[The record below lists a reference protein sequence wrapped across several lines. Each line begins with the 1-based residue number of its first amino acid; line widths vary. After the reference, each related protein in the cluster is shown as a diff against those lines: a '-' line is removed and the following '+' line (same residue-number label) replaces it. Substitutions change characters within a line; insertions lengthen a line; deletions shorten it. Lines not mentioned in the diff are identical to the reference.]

1 MICSKE
7 ETKILFI
14 NSCLRP
20 GGHTKLLSV
29 GLASVMTYFDERGY
43 ELELLDI
50 DINDYDDEYVEKFIK
65 NNKFDFILFG
75 TIVTHYKWIKWL
87 VNTIKKTSTTYS
99 CYCW

>member
-7 ETKILFI
+7 KTKILFI
-14 NSCLRP
+14 NPCLRP

-43 ELELLDI
+43 EFELLDI

-65 NNKFDFILFG
+65 NKFVFPY
-75 TIVTHYKWIKWL
+75 TIIFL
-87 VNTIKKTSTTYS
+87 INLSLYS
-99 CYCW
+99 KIFFFLESCMSPNLE